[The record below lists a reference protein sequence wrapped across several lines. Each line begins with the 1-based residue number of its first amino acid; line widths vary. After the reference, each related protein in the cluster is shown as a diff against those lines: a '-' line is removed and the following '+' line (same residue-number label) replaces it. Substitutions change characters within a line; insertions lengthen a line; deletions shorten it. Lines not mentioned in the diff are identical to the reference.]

1 LVHNPGWEGKVS
13 GGFRLGDLAERV
25 GGRVVGDADAMIR
38 GVATL
43 EEAGPDQLSFLSNTR
58 YREAARRT
66 NAGAILIEPGS
77 GIEGPAL
84 VEVDEPYL
92 ALAKI
97 LRLFEAGASEA
108 REVSPEA
115 HVGRNVR
122 LGKDVS
128 IAPFAVIGDGV
139 ELGDRVTIGAG
150 SVVGSDSRVGTG
162 SILMPRVVIY
172 PGTEIGRDCLL
183 HAGVVLGSDG
193 FGFATSGGRHHK
205 LPQLGRVVL
214 EDDVELG
221 ANTTVDRGTLGET
234 VIGANSKLDNLVMI
248 AHGVTLGES
257 CLMAAQS
264 GIAGSTQVGSNVT
277 FAGQSGAAGHLK
289 IADGT
294 VVAAKTAVFA
304 DVDPGAFVAG
314 TPAVDHRTWK
324 RSQVLIK
331 RLPDLRKELT
341 ELRRR
346 VEALEALD
354 ATEARSTEED

>member
-1 LVHNPGWEGKVS
+1 MS
-13 GGFRLGDLAERV
+13 GGFRLGNLAERV
-25 GGRVVGDADAMIR
+25 GGRVVGDADRVIR
-38 GVATL
+38 GLATL
-43 EEAGPDQLSFLSNTR
+43 EEAGPDQLSFLSNTK

-66 NAGAILIEPGS
+66 RAGAILIEPGS

-97 LRLFEAGASEA
+97 LHLFEAGASEA

-115 HVGRNVR
+115 HLGRNVR
-122 LGKDVS
+122 LGQDVS
-128 IAPFAVIGDGV
+128 IAPFAVIGDDV

-150 SVVGSDSRVGTG
+150 SVVGSGCRVGTG

-172 PGTEIGRDCLL
+172 PGTEIGCDCLL

-214 EDDVELG
+214 KDDVELG

-257 CLMAAQS
+257 CLMAGQS
-264 GIAGSTQVGSNVT
+264 GVAGSTQVGSNVT

-294 VVAAKTAVFA
+294 VVAAKTAVFS
-304 DVDPGAFVAG
+304 DIHSGAFVAG

-324 RSQVLIK
+324 RSQILIK
-331 RLPDLRKELT
+331 RLPDLRKELS
-341 ELRRR
+341 ELKRR
-346 VEALEALD
+346 VEALE

>member
-1 LVHNPGWEGKVS
+1 MHDPGWEGKVS
-13 GGFRLGDLAERV
+13 GGFRLGELAERV
-25 GGRVVGDADAMIR
+25 GGRVVGDVDAVIR

-66 NAGAILIEPGS
+66 RAGAILVVPGS

-97 LRLFEAGASEA
+97 LGLFQSNPSAA
-108 REVSPEA
+108 REVSPRA
-115 HVGRNVR
+115 QVGRNVK
-122 LGKDVS
+122 LGEDVS
-128 IAPFAVIGDGV
+128 VGPFAVIGDGV
-139 ELGDRVTIGAG
+139 ELGERVTVGAG
-150 SVVGSDSRVGTG
+150 SVVGSDCRIGAG
-162 SILMPRVVIY
+162 SILMPRVVLY

-183 HAGVVLGSDG
+183 HAGVVAGSDG

-205 LPQLGRVVL
+205 VPQLGRVVL

-221 ANTTVDRGTLGET
+221 ANTTVDRGALGET
-234 VIGANSKLDNLVMI
+234 VIGAGSKLDNLVMI
-248 AHGVTLGES
+248 AHGVTIGES

-294 VVAAKTAVFA
+294 VVAAKTAVFG
-304 DVDPGAFVAG
+304 DIDPGAFVAG

-324 RSQVLIK
+324 RSQILIK
-331 RLPDLRKELT
+331 RLPDLRKELS
-341 ELRRR
+341 ELKRR
-346 VEALEALD
+346 VEALEAYG
-354 ATEARSTEED
+354 TPEVGSTEED